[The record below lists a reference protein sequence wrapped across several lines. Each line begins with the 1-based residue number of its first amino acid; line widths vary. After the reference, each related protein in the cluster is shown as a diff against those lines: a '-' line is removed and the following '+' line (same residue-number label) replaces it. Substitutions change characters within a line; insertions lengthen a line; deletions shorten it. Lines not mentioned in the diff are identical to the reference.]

1 MQKYSFNE
9 LTLADLKTLV
19 DLNKKGIAD
28 YPWTQVK
35 NVPLIENEKL
45 QLRHIMT
52 PTYPAHVMNEATL
65 WARTI
70 YPLLRLAER
79 EDILATA
86 EVSLTA
92 QYPTFELHGIVDGIL
107 GKCIA
112 GHLETPYLVIVEAKR
127 GIEGK
132 NPQPQLYGELLAT
145 AHLNWQ
151 DNGNDT
157 QEIYGCYT
165 IADAWTFVRAEIT
178 DIESERPKATLEH
191 SKEYTESTEAETILK
206 ILKSIV
212 STYIETKP

>member
-1 MQKYSFNE
+1 MQKYNFSD
-9 LTLADLKTLV
+9 LSLADLKTLV
-19 DLNKKGIAD
+19 DLSKKGVAD

-35 NVPLIENEKL
+35 NVPITDDEKF
-45 QLRHIMT
+45 QLRHITT

-92 QYPTFELHGIVDGIL
+92 QYPTFELHGIIDGIL

-112 GHLETPYLVIVEAKR
+112 GHLETPYLVIAEAKR

-145 AHLNWQ
+145 AHLNEQ

-178 DIESERPKATLEH
+178 DIDSERPKATLEH
-191 SKEYTESTEAETILK
+191 SKEYNERLEAETILK

-212 STYIETKP
+212 SIYIDSK